1 MPGAF
6 GSLFSELSAG
16 GEGAIRDP
24 QMPAAFRHTEVPLHC
39 SHWLVPTEISPRSPP
54 GHLICRRTAPQPNS
68 LNQQVATSADI
79 PPKSSLPFF
88 VFFGPCPHLLQ
99 TVPISELSARPRPK
113 DALVGP
119 AKGGLGPLSPV
130 LAGEPQEAKSKQY
143 SPAKDHGSSFKY
155 LRVAEGDPKPF

>member
-1 MPGAF
+1 MSSLAARIFQDRATPGANPHHPSMPGVF

-16 GEGAIRDP
+16 GQGAIRDP
-24 QMPAAFRHTEVPLHC
+24 QMPAEFRHTEVPLHC

-88 VFFGPCPHLLQ
+88 VFFGPCPPPAADSSDLR
-99 TVPISELSARPRPK
+99 TLS
-113 DALVGP
+113 
-119 AKGGLGPLSPV
+119 
-130 LAGEPQEAKSKQY
+130 
-143 SPAKDHGSSFKY
+143 SPASKGCACRACKGRSWPSIASACG
-155 LRVAEGDPKPF
+155 RAARSQE